1 MHTEIN
7 QAGNG
12 RSASRDYIENQN
24 NNFILNKNYLLV
36 LLIVFLLISL
46 FFNYEF
52 YNQKEKLEKENISLE
67 YKLKLIPIEI
77 KKEQMINS
85 KFNTEKAKK
94 EIDELIK

>member
-24 NNFILNKNYLLV
+24 NNFILNKNHLLV

-46 FFNYEF
+46 FLNYEF

-77 KKEQMINS
+77 KKEQIINS

-94 EIDELIK
+94 EIYELTK